1 MHHAVLPHD
10 ARSFHAILND
20 RVRIRRVLT
29 LDGLPVEHSRG
40 YKGSHLFFTTP
51 IRTAMSAKFY
61 FYFFWHLKPLADRE
75 G

>member
-1 MHHAVLPHD
+1 VDHAVLPHGPH
-10 ARSFHAILND
+10 SFHAVLIANA
-20 RVRIRRVLT
+20 RISRVLR

-40 YKGSHLFFTTP
+40 YKGNHLFFTTH

-61 FYFFWHLKPLADRE
+61 FYFFWYLKPLADRE

>member
-1 MHHAVLPHD
+1 VDHAVLPHD
-10 ARSFHAILND
+10 PLSLRAVLPA
-20 RVRIRRVLT
+20 RVRILRVLK

-40 YKGSHLFFTTP
+40 YKGTHLFFTTL